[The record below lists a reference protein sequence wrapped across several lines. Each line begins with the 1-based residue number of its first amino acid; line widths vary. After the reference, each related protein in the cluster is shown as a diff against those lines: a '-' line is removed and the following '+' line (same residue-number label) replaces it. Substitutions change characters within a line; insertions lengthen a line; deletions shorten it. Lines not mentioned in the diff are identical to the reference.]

1 MIPKI
6 INYCWFGK
14 NSLPTSVKKCINSWK
29 KYCPDYKIIQW
40 DETNFDVKSNMFVK
54 EAYEAKAWAFVSD
67 YARLKVIYENGG
79 IYLDTDVELVKN
91 LDFLLKNSAYI
102 GIQQSEYLCN
112 TGLGFGAEKGNRAI
126 FEMLKEYEELSFI
139 DNQRSK
145 IVCPYLNDRAIQK
158 IGKIQKNKVTVLP
171 EITIFPPEYF
181 DPYSVNVLFNKNTVS
196 IHHYSGTWTSG
207 SQRLKRKIAA
217 ILGTR
222 NTVIVRNFIK
232 SRIGHLIK
240 K

>member
-14 NSLPTSVKKCINSWK
+14 NPLPTSVKKCINSWK

-67 YARLKVIYENGG
+67 YARLKVKYENGG
-79 IYLDTDVELVKN
+79 IYFDTDVELVKN

-112 TGLGFGAEKGNRAI
+112 TGLGFGAEKGI
-126 FEMLKEYEELSFI
+126 LLLKSNAF
-139 DNQRSK
+139 
-145 IVCPYLNDRAIQK
+145 V
-158 IGKIQKNKVTVLP
+158 
-171 EITIFPPEYF
+171 
-181 DPYSVNVLFNKNTVS
+181 NKNNKKDV
-196 IHHYSGTWTSG
+196 
-207 SQRLKRKIAA
+207 
-217 ILGTR
+217 IL
-222 NTVIVRNFIK
+222 
-232 SRIGHLIK
+232 
-240 K
+240 